1 MQRDILFFYKDENKH
16 PLSKIEAET
25 AYLNALLS
33 RLETPA
39 KFARV
44 HQVTG
49 RFKLSRNTEKIFAV
63 ARKRRP
69 NAFEF
74 LINLN

>member
-1 MQRDILFFYKDENKH
+1 MQRDILFFYKDETQH
-16 PLSKIEAET
+16 SLTRIEAET

-39 KFARV
+39 KFAKV

-49 RFKLSRNTEKIFAV
+49 RFKLSNNAQKIFSV
-63 ARKRRP
+63 ARKHRP